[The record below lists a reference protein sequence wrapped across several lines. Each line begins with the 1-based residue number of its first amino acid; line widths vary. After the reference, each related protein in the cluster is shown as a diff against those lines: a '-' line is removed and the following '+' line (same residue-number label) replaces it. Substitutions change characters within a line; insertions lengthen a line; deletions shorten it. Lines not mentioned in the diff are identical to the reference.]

1 MAQDDVYDSSKI
13 KVLKGLDAVRKR
25 PGMYIGDTDDGSGL
39 HHMVFEVV
47 DNAIDEALAGHCD
60 RVVVTIHADESVT
73 VTDNGRGIPVDIH
86 AEEGRSAAEVIMTVL
101 HSGGKFDDSSYK
113 VSGGLHGVGISV
125 VNALSDYLELN
136 IKRDG
141 KLHRQEYRLGEPQA
155 PMVAIGDTNEHG
167 TTLRFKPSAQIF
179 THISFNYDTLA
190 KRLRELSFLNSGV
203 RIELVDER
211 DEKSEVFQHEGGLKA
226 FVTYLNRSKT
236 PVHDT
241 VLWFQTRDGNTQVEV
256 AMQWND
262 SYQESMYCY
271 TNNIPQ
277 KDGGTHLAG
286 YRAALTRTLNN
297 YIEKELASKKEKI
310 QTTGDDS
317 REGLTAILSVKL
329 PDPKFSSQTK
339 DKLVSSEVKG
349 VVESAVAGRLEEFLL
364 EHPQEAKAIV
374 NKILEAAYAREAA
387 RKAREMTRRKGALD
401 IAGLPGK
408 LADCQEKDPALSEMF
423 LVEGDS
429 AGGSAKQ
436 GRDRRTQAILP
447 LKGKI
452 LNVEKARF
460 DKMLASAEVG
470 TLITALG
477 CGIGRDDFNVDK
489 LRYHRIIIMSVDGND
504 HVFVKDDRG
513 VRMVR
518 IGQFIDNAL
527 AGKTS
532 NGGVDKLSGEGLG
545 EVLCFGLENNA
556 VRFRP
561 IKAVIRHPLEEKLF
575 KVRTAYGR
583 TVRVTSSH
591 SVFVHDQDG
600 IKLKRGADLRLGDRM
615 VAPARIR
622 FPTDAPTKIDLLHVL
637 HAVPEAAKQIWL
649 RGPAVESWFKD
660 AVRAKCS
667 SNAQMTDPRVEIPAE
682 LRTELAARRRMSGIT
697 NEALCA
703 SVGIRQPVTFYAWE
717 KGVTRP
723 TVNHFDAYLQAI
735 GADRAEV
742 LTRACIAPSRLE
754 RVWETQYKASGRN
767 LVRDQVR
774 LSDLDLQDLDWFS
787 GRDDLQLTP
796 EHYARNGIPRFLPV
810 DEDLMGLLGF
820 YLAEGSC
827 SDRGGIRLAI
837 GQSNQRLVKEM
848 TEKFSRL
855 FGLPAIGYA
864 SDKNCGEL
872 KLVNRVAALV
882 WQHVFGFANVDS
894 LTKRIPDLL
903 FNVHESLR
911 LAFLRG
917 YLLGDGTVGKRMIA
931 FATSSY
937 DIASGLVY
945 LLSSLGVVPSTSELQ
960 PDGVV
965 RQING
970 GPCETK
976 HVHWQITVGAREDL
990 RLLQPVWQDHPRAS
1004 HIHELLKSTRATVN
1018 RRFEMIGGDLMALPI
1033 KSIEEVPSTTGCV
1046 YDFSV
1051 EGDENFVAGMGGICV
1066 HNTDA
1071 DVDGSHIRTLLLTF
1085 FYRQMPIL
1093 IERGHIYIA
1102 QPPLYKVKKGKQETY
1117 VKDDLELNALLL
1129 NTAVEGAAL
1138 HVNAEAP
1145 PLSGLGLE
1153 SLARK
1158 YVEVQSIV
1166 TRWARRYDGRFLEQ
1180 LLYVPKLTPEA
1191 FDRVD
1196 VLRDWCRNLEQRLNA
1211 LDDASRRYRVAV
1223 DALPAGGHR
1232 INLQRFEH
1240 GLTSEK
1246 HVPREFFD
1254 SAEYLR
1260 IAELAET
1267 LSDLIGP
1274 GGFVQR
1280 GDDKLEVTS
1289 FKAAM
1294 AWLFEQAKKGQSIQR
1309 YKGLGEMNA
1318 SQLWDTT
1325 INPETRRLMQ
1335 VRIEDAVA
1343 ADDIFTTLMGDAVE
1357 PRREFIE
1364 KNALN
1369 VSNLDI

>member
-1 MAQDDVYDSSKI
+1 MADKDVYDSSKI

-73 VTDNGRGIPVDIH
+73 VSDNGRGIPVDIH

-101 HSGGKFDDSSYK
+101 HSGGKFDDTSYK

-136 IKRDG
+136 IRRDG

-155 PMVAIGDTNEHG
+155 PMAAIGDTEEKG
-167 TTLRFKPSAQIF
+167 TTLRFKPSSTIF

-203 RIELVDER
+203 RIELIDER

-226 FVTYLNRSKT
+226 FVTHLNRSKT
-236 PVHDT
+236 AVHPT
-241 VLWFQTRDGNTQVEV
+241 VLWFQTREGNTQVEV

-297 YIEKELASKKEKI
+297 YIEKELAAKKEKV

-349 VVESAVAGRLEEFLL
+349 VVESAVAASLEEFLL
-364 EHPQEAKAIV
+364 EHPQEARAIV

-460 DKMLASAEVG
+460 DKMLGSAEVG

-489 LRYHRIIIMSVDGND
+489 LRYHRIIIM
-504 HVFVKDDRG
+504 
-513 VRMVR
+513 
-518 IGQFIDNAL
+518 
-527 AGKTS
+527 
-532 NGGVDKLSGEGLG
+532 
-545 EVLCFGLENNA
+545 
-556 VRFRP
+556 
-561 IKAVIRHPLEEKLF
+561 
-575 KVRTAYGR
+575 
-583 TVRVTSSH
+583 
-591 SVFVHDQDG
+591 
-600 IKLKRGADLRLGDRM
+600 
-615 VAPARIR
+615 
-622 FPTDAPTKIDLLHVL
+622 
-637 HAVPEAAKQIWL
+637 
-649 RGPAVESWFKD
+649 
-660 AVRAKCS
+660 
-667 SNAQMTDPRVEIPAE
+667 
-682 LRTELAARRRMSGIT
+682 
-697 NEALCA
+697 
-703 SVGIRQPVTFYAWE
+703 
-717 KGVTRP
+717 
-723 TVNHFDAYLQAI
+723 
-735 GADRAEV
+735 
-742 LTRACIAPSRLE
+742 
-754 RVWETQYKASGRN
+754 
-767 LVRDQVR
+767 
-774 LSDLDLQDLDWFS
+774 
-787 GRDDLQLTP
+787 
-796 EHYARNGIPRFLPV
+796 
-810 DEDLMGLLGF
+810 
-820 YLAEGSC
+820 
-827 SDRGGIRLAI
+827 
-837 GQSNQRLVKEM
+837 
-848 TEKFSRL
+848 
-855 FGLPAIGYA
+855 
-864 SDKNCGEL
+864 
-872 KLVNRVAALV
+872 
-882 WQHVFGFANVDS
+882 
-894 LTKRIPDLL
+894 
-903 FNVHESLR
+903 
-911 LAFLRG
+911 
-917 YLLGDGTVGKRMIA
+917 
-931 FATSSY
+931 
-937 DIASGLVY
+937 
-945 LLSSLGVVPSTSELQ
+945 
-960 PDGVV
+960 
-965 RQING
+965 
-970 GPCETK
+970 
-976 HVHWQITVGAREDL
+976 
-990 RLLQPVWQDHPRAS
+990 
-1004 HIHELLKSTRATVN
+1004 
-1018 RRFEMIGGDLMALPI
+1018 
-1033 KSIEEVPSTTGCV
+1033 
-1046 YDFSV
+1046 
-1051 EGDENFVAGMGGICV
+1051 
-1066 HNTDA
+1066 TDA

-1129 NTAVEGAAL
+1129 STAVDGAAL
-1138 HVNAEAP
+1138 HVNADAP

-1158 YVEVQSIV
+1158 YVEVQAIV
-1166 TRWARRYDGRFLEQ
+1166 RRWARRYDDRFLEQ
-1180 LLYVPKLTPEA
+1180 LLYLPALATEV

-1196 VLRDWCRNLEQRLNA
+1196 ALRDWCRNLEQRLNA
-1211 LDDASRRYRVAV
+1211 LDDTSRRYRVTV
-1223 DALPAGGHR
+1223 EALAAGGHR
-1232 INLQRFEH
+1232 VNLQRFEH
-1240 GLTSEK
+1240 GLSSEK
-1246 HVPREFFD
+1246 HIPREFFE
-1254 SAEYLR
+1254 SAEYLQ
-1260 IAELAET
+1260 IAELANT
-1267 LSDLIGP
+1267 LSDLMGA
-1274 GGFVQR
+1274 GAFVQR
-1280 GDDKLEVTS
+1280 GEDRHEVAS
-1289 FKAAM
+1289 FKVAM
-1294 AWLFEQAKKGQSIQR
+1294 NWLFEQAKKGQSIQR

-1325 INPETRRLMQ
+1325 INPDTRRLMQ
-1335 VRIEDAVA
+1335 VRIEDVVA

-1364 KNALN
+1364 KNALQ
-1369 VSNLDI
+1369 VSNLDV